1 MNTYYSYRSY
11 RLGGELLGT
20 LGCGLAWAFFGS
32 GWWSFLLGALLLF
45 LWLPVILGRPYFLT
59 ITSSSISWGNSISRK
74 EIPWELIERIGC
86 TPDHESEPG
95 LMIELKKR
103 RPYSGC
109 GILLLRFPASRTGSH
124 SASLRFLSFPSCSGF
139 VRRSGVVERMTRRSL
154 LRPAAALRAFP
165 CA

>member
-11 RLGGELLGT
+11 RLGGRLLGT

-86 TPDHESEPG
+86 TPPVPILS
-95 LMIELKKR
+95 
-103 RPYSGC
+103 
-109 GILLLRFPASRTGSH
+109 ILLRI
-124 SASLRFLSFPSCSGF
+124 CSPIRG
-139 VRRSGVVERMTRRSL
+139 
-154 LRPAAALRAFP
+154 
-165 CA
+165 C